1 LIKEVLVKND
11 IISGK
16 RLKLVMISGSMP
28 PMICGVGDYTFML
41 LNALSKIQSL
51 DISAITSVAATG
63 RKADFSIVPLM
74 KDWSVKSIF
83 ALLRYI
89 KNKKP
94 DLVHIQY
101 PTLGYNNYWAPYFM
115 PMMIKI
121 LGIPVVQTWHEPP
134 TRYRF
139 FPNALTKDYIIGV
152 EPNFVENMRYR
163 YKYLVSRK
171 RTEYI
176 PIGSNIEVCTL
187 TSNERAKLRENFWG
201 GNFRLVVNFGFAY
214 PSKNIEQIF
223 DVADPEKDRIVLI
236 MSLDP
241 ENDPYHKKL
250 DLIIRSSEWAGKV
263 IITGSL
269 PQEKVGEML
278 AICDVAVYPFL
289 EGVTSRNGSFLAATT
304 QGVFTVTTSLTRDG
318 YDADTNVYYV
328 PLANEDKLKT
338 AVKFVP
344 KYIARK
350 LNTGSK
356 WDFIAKCH
364 VGVYAK
370 ISGQNTWEN

>member
-1 LIKEVLVKND
+1 MIKEVPVKNYIND
-11 IISGK
+11 RR
-16 RLKLVMISGSMP
+16 RLKIVMISGSMP

-51 DISAITSVAATG
+51 EISAITSVAANG
-63 RKADFSIVPLM
+63 CDANFSVVPLM
-74 KDWSVKSIF
+74 KDWSFKSIF
-83 ALLRYI
+83 RLFNYI

-101 PTLGYNNYWAPYFM
+101 PTLGYDNYWAPYFM

-139 FPNALTKDYIIGV
+139 FPNALIKDYIIGV
-152 EPNFVENMRYR
+152 EPNFVKEVRYR
-163 YKYLVSRK
+163 YRYLVSRK
-171 RTEYI
+171 RKQYI
-176 PIGSNIEVCTL
+176 PIGSNIKRCTL
-187 TSNERAKLRENFWG
+187 TSKERAKLRKNFWG
-201 GNFRLVVNFGFAY
+201 GNFRLIVNFGFAY

-223 DVADPEKDRIVLI
+223 AVADPEKDRIVLI

-250 DLIIRSSEWAGKV
+250 DLIIKSSEWAGKV
-263 IITGSL
+263 IVTGSL
-269 PQEKVGEML
+269 PQEKVGETL

-289 EGVTSRNGSFLAATT
+289 EGVRSRNGSFLAATT
-304 QGVFTVTTSLTRDG
+304 QEVFTVTTSLTKDG
-318 YDADTNVYYV
+318 YDADNNVYHV

-338 AVKFVP
+338 AINFLP
-344 KYIARK
+344 KYSTRK
-350 LNTGSK
+350 LNSDSK
-356 WDFIAKCH
+356 WDSIAKRH
-364 VGVYAK
+364 MGVYAE
-370 ISGQNTWEN
+370 ILCQNT

>member
-1 LIKEVLVKND
+1 MKNYIHD
-11 IISGK
+11 GR
-16 RLKLVMISGSMP
+16 RLKIVMISGSMP

-51 DISAITSVAATG
+51 DISAITSVAANG
-63 RKADFSIVPLM
+63 CDANFSVVPLM
-74 KDWSVKSIF
+74 KDWSVKRIF
-83 ALLRYI
+83 RLFNYI

-101 PTLGYNNYWAPYFM
+101 PTLGYDNYWAPYFM

-152 EPNFVENMRYR
+152 EPNFVKEVRYR
-163 YKYLVSRK
+163 YRYLVSRK
-171 RTEYI
+171 RKQYI
-176 PIGSNIEVCTL
+176 PIGSNIKRCTL
-187 TSNERAKLRENFWG
+187 TSNERAKLREKFWG
-201 GNFRLVVNFGFAY
+201 GNFRLIVNFGFAY

-223 DVADPEKDRIVLI
+223 DVANPEKDRIVLI

-241 ENDPYHKKL
+241 QNDPYHKKL
-250 DLIIRSSEWAGKV
+250 DLIIKSSEWSGKV
-263 IITGSL
+263 IVTGSL
-269 PQEKVGEML
+269 PQEKVGETL
-278 AICDVAVYPFL
+278 AICDVAVYPFS

-304 QGVFTVTTSLTRDG
+304 QEVFTVTTSLTKDG
-318 YDADTNVYYV
+318 YDVDNNVYHV

-338 AVKFVP
+338 AINFLP
-344 KYIARK
+344 KYSTRK
-350 LNTGSK
+350 LNADSK
-356 WDFIAKCH
+356 WDFIAKRH
-364 VGVYAK
+364 MEVYAE
-370 ISGQNTWEN
+370 ILGQNT

>member
-1 LIKEVLVKND
+1 
-11 IISGK
+11 
-16 RLKLVMISGSMP
+16 MISGSMP

-51 DISAITSVAATG
+51 EISAITSVAANG
-63 RKADFSIVPLM
+63 CDANFSVVPLM
-74 KDWSVKSIF
+74 KDWSFKSIF
-83 ALLRYI
+83 RLFNYI

-101 PTLGYNNYWAPYFM
+101 PTLGYDNYWAPYFM

-139 FPNALTKDYIIGV
+139 FPNALIKDYIIGV
-152 EPNFVENMRYR
+152 EPNFVKEVRYR
-163 YKYLVSRK
+163 YRYLVSRK
-171 RTEYI
+171 RKQYI
-176 PIGSNIEVCTL
+176 PIGSNIKRCTL
-187 TSNERAKLRENFWG
+187 TSKERAKLRKNFWG
-201 GNFRLVVNFGFAY
+201 GNFRLIVNFGFAY

-223 DVADPEKDRIVLI
+223 AVADPEKDRIVLI

-250 DLIIRSSEWAGKV
+250 DLIIKSSEWAGKV
-263 IITGSL
+263 IVTGSL
-269 PQEKVGEML
+269 PQEKVGETL

-289 EGVTSRNGSFLAATT
+289 EGVRSRNGSFLAATT
-304 QGVFTVTTSLTRDG
+304 QEVFTVTTSLTKDG
-318 YDADTNVYYV
+318 YDADNNVYHV

-338 AVKFVP
+338 AINFLP
-344 KYIARK
+344 KYSTRK
-350 LNTGSK
+350 LNSDSK
-356 WDFIAKCH
+356 WDSIAKRH
-364 VGVYAK
+364 MGVYAE
-370 ISGQNTWEN
+370 ILCQNT